1 MKSSFFVIIFTILFI
16 ILGLFNHD
24 NINEFSYNYL
34 DKFNTIEENVKD
46 ENWSKASD
54 LLKTSKDNLED
65 EKNTWYKLINHEY
78 LNEVFASMEILNQ
91 SIYMKDKMIC
101 LQEIEKIKMVFNNL
115 MEDECYN
122 FNRIFKS

>member
-16 ILGLFNHD
+16 ILGLLNHD

-122 FNRIFKS
+122 FNRIF

>member
-34 DKFNTIEENVKD
+34 NKFNTIEENVKD
-46 ENWSKASD
+46 ENRSKASD

-122 FNRIFKS
+122 FNRIF

>member
-16 ILGLFNHD
+16 ILSLFNHD

-65 EKNTWYKLINHEY
+65 ENIIYYKALSAVGDLDTVDDIVTFTINNGQENISVGDY
-78 LNEVFASMEILNQ
+78 YIPVIETITVTDSEV
-91 SIYMKDKMIC
+91 
-101 LQEIEKIKMVFNNL
+101 V
-115 MEDECYN
+115 
-122 FNRIFKS
+122 

>member
-101 LQEIEKIKMVFNNL
+101 LQEKEKIKMVFNNL

-122 FNRIFKS
+122 FNRIF

>member
-16 ILGLFNHD
+16 ILSLFNHD

-115 MEDECYN
+115 MEDEGYN
-122 FNRIFKS
+122 LNRIF

>member
-65 EKNTWYKLINHEY
+65 EKNTWYKLINHVY

-122 FNRIFKS
+122 FNRIF

>member
-1 MKSSFFVIIFTILFI
+1 MLCVLDEYDKIFIQKKYEWGEINWNLHFCNNFHDFI
-16 ILGLFNHD
+16 HNIRLFNHD

-65 EKNTWYKLINHEY
+65 EKILGIN
-78 LNEVFASMEILNQ
+78 L
-91 SIYMKDKMIC
+91 
-101 LQEIEKIKMVFNNL
+101 
-115 MEDECYN
+115 
-122 FNRIFKS
+122 

>member
-101 LQEIEKIKMVFNNL
+101 LQEIEKIRMVFNNL

-122 FNRIFKS
+122 FNRIF